1 MCKISYF
8 ISEFHNQR
16 ILNHE
21 WWWLLGG
28 EVLRNIY
35 SILHVFQQEF
45 TNRSDQSLT
54 IQIHIVLIRKFKH
67 EFWASFFRVKSLHKK
82 PGSHTFRNTKFWF
95 FVNYSRSDYISSHS
109 RPSKRL
115 YGCRHRKKS
124 CQRETPFSDILYED
138 ELLKDLTLESE
149 LMEVISG

>member
-1 MCKISYF
+1 MMMITRRRSSAKYILNSTRISTRIYESKRSIF
-8 ISEFHNQR
+8 DHSNSHSAHSQIQTR
-16 ILNHE
+16 IL
-21 WWWLLGG
+21 
-28 EVLRNIY
+28 
-35 SILHVFQQEF
+35 
-45 TNRSDQSLT
+45 SL
-54 IQIHIVLIRKFKH
+54 I
-67 EFWASFFRVKSLHKK
+67 FRVKSLHKK

>member
-1 MCKISYF
+1 MMMITRRRSSAKYILNSTRISTRIYESKRSIF
-8 ISEFHNQR
+8 DHSNSQSAHSQIQTR
-16 ILNHE
+16 IL
-21 WWWLLGG
+21 
-28 EVLRNIY
+28 R
-35 SILHVFQQEF
+35 
-45 TNRSDQSLT
+45 
-54 IQIHIVLIRKFKH
+54 LI
-67 EFWASFFRVKSLHKK
+67 FRVKSLHKK